1 MLPAVGGILPT
12 LVSSAWTL
20 SQVDPPLR
28 RTIAKQWRQSRLK
41 FGIARGVP
49 DPPLPRRIHHSIPLC
64 PCAHK
69 SECDH

>member
-28 RTIAKQWRQSRLK
+28 RTIAKEWRQSRLK
-41 FGIARGVP
+41 FGIAREVP
-49 DPPLPRRIHHSIPLC
+49 DPPLPKRVHRSIP
-64 PCAHK
+64 PAACAHK
-69 SECDH
+69 TECDY

>member
-28 RTIAKQWRQSRLK
+28 RTIAKEWRQSRLK
-41 FGIARGVP
+41 FGIARGAP
-49 DPPLPRRIHHSIPLC
+49 DPSFAEANSSSIPLC

-69 SECDH
+69 SECDY

>member
-20 SQVDPPLR
+20 SQVDRSLR
-28 RTIAKQWRQSRLK
+28 RTIAKEWRQSRVK
-41 FGIARGVP
+41 FGIARSA
-49 DPPLPRRIHHSIPLC
+49 RSAFAEANSSSIPLC

-69 SECDH
+69 SECDY

>member
-28 RTIAKQWRQSRLK
+28 RTIAKEWRQNRLK
-41 FGIARGVP
+41 FGIARGAP
-49 DPPLPRRIHHSIPLC
+49 DPPSPRRIHPLSR
-64 PCAHK
+64 CALALI
-69 SECDH
+69 